1 MPHSLDFTLL
11 KKLPLV
17 VIILMCIL
25 DMEMSKV
32 DRPLNEPLSFWKKCV
47 HFLVTFNERG
57 SKGLGNLS
65 LGAPIAI
72 YISLFGFGTS
82 KIQSLKVQ
90 RSKK

>member
-11 KKLPLV
+11 KKLFLV

-32 DRPLNEPLSFWKKCV
+32 NELLSFLKKCV
-47 HFLVTFNERG
+47 HFLVTFNARG
-57 SKGLGNLS
+57 SKGLRNLS

-72 YISLFGFGTS
+72 YISLFGFETS
-82 KIQSLKVQ
+82 KIKSFKVE
-90 RSKK
+90 RSKR